1 MKKVCVATSRDIGR
15 KCFTWAKNNCPEGF
29 ELTTDIESSDIVIS
43 VLYEKILKPNIVN
56 NKKCYNFHPGILP
69 EYKGSGICSWAII
82 NKEEYMGTTLHIIDE
97 GVDTGE
103 VICIEKFKIFEEDTA
118 YSLFKKTE
126 ELIYSMFKQWFV
138 KLLKE
143 EFVCKPQIKSN
154 HVLYKK
160 KDLQSAMDLTRF
172 VKAFHFPGKP
182 SAFYVNQSGEKK
194 YINFDC

>member
-1 MKKVCVATSRDIGR
+1 
-15 KCFTWAKNNCPEGF
+15 
-29 ELTTDIESSDIVIS
+29 
-43 VLYEKILKPNIVN
+43 
-56 NKKCYNFHPGILP
+56 
-69 EYKGSGICSWAII
+69 
-82 NKEEYMGTTLHIIDE
+82 MGTTLHIIDE